1 MLNRFVVR
9 HVVMCVS
16 LFSLCCAL
24 SGGVQA
30 QSRNYEDPDESKPAW
45 QDSSSVTLPAA
56 PQAVDLLPFFV
67 SATASQQFQ
76 VDAKSLFI
84 TSEGVV
90 RYTLVGTSSSGVK
103 NVSYEGIRCATFE
116 YKTYAYGRADGSWS
130 SARRDQWQ
138 RMLHNISNRAQAA
151 LALDFFCQGKT
162 VAGKV
167 SEMLQKIRNEQVK

>member
-9 HVVMCVS
+9 RVVMGVS

-30 QSRNYEDPDESKPAW
+30 QSRNYEDPDESKPVW
-45 QDSSSVTLPAA
+45 QDSSVTLPAA
-56 PQAVDLLPFFV
+56 PQASDLLPFFV

-76 VDAKSLFI
+76 IDAKSLVV

-103 NVSYEGIRCATFE
+103 NVSHEAIRCAAFE

-130 SARRDQWQ
+130 TARRDQWQ
-138 RMLHNISNRAQAA
+138 RILHNISNRAQAA
-151 LALDFFCQGKT
+151 LALDFFCQGKS

-167 SEMLQKIRNEQVK
+167 PEMLHKIRNEQVK